1 MESRNY
7 VKKNEWMAYAV
18 GALGQGMVYG
28 IMSSYISD
36 FYLNVLKVTPIFVLM
51 LMLLA
56 RIWDAIN
63 DPIMGYIMDH
73 ANPKHG
79 KMRTYLLFTPIP
91 VAILT
96 FFLFYA
102 PDLSTT
108 QKMIYAGVTYVA
120 WGMIYTSS
128 DVPFWSLPNAMTPN
142 ADERGSIISKART
155 FNGVGSAIPMA
166 MFMALGFIL
175 PKLNLSGTELEKTKY
190 TVMALVCSVIGNILF
205 VRVYFKTKER
215 VNIPI
220 PKKRE
225 KGQPGSLKL
234 IFTCKPLML
243 TAAMGILSAA
253 RYMFQAGA
261 VHVAR
266 YSFYIGKEPSGLTG
280 KELEA
285 ALQSNISSVSTIMSV
300 ASAIGMFGAM
310 IAVTPLIKRF
320 SYKQI
325 IIVSALI
332 GAASSLAMWF
342 VGYDNF
348 WVCVPLLLIS
358 TIPCGTINVCAFA
371 MVGDCLDYMELKTG
385 VRLTGMGS
393 AIQSFVTKFGNAIA
407 TSAIILMYII
417 VDLDVS
423 TISAKVTANP
433 LEMDASVRTGI
444 FSVIS
449 LIPAISLLLCIIPM
463 FFYKING
470 KYREQMEKELAEQ
483 RAARGDRKSVV

>member
-7 VKKNEWMAYAV
+7 VKKNEWMGYAV

-483 RAARGDRKSVV
+483 RAARGIEIE

>member
-1 MESRNY
+1 MSNSKKY
-7 VKKNEWMAYAV
+7 VAKNEWMAYCI

-36 FYLNVLKVTPIFVLM
+36 FYLNVLKVTPIFVLL

-63 DPIMGYIMDH
+63 DPIMGYIVDH
-73 ANPKHG
+73 ANPKNG
-79 KMRTYLLFTPIP
+79 KMRPYLLYTPIP

-96 FFLFYA
+96 FFLFFA
-102 PDLSTT
+102 PNLSDS
-108 QKMIYAGVTYVA
+108 QKMIYAGITYVA
-120 WGMIYTSS
+120 WGMIYTAS
-128 DVPFWSLPNAMTPN
+128 DVPFWSLPNVLTPD

-166 MFMALGFIL
+166 LFMALGFIL
-175 PKLNLSGTELEKTKY
+175 PKFNLSGTELEQTKY
-190 TVMALVCSVIGNILF
+190 TVMALVASVIGNILF

-215 VNIPI
+215 VNVPI
-220 PKKRE
+220 PPKKE
-225 KGQPGSLKL
+225 KGQPSSLKL

-266 YSFYIGKEPSGLTG
+266 YSFYIGKDPSTLTG
-280 KELEA
+280 AELEQ
-285 ALQSNISSVSTIMSV
+285 ALQSNISTVSTVLAV
-300 ASAIGMFGAM
+300 ASAVGMFGAM
-310 IAVTPLIKRF
+310 IAVTPLIKKF

-325 IIVSALI
+325 IITSSLL

-342 VGYDNF
+342 IGYDNF
-348 WVCVPLLLIS
+348 WACVPCLLIS

-417 VDLDVS
+417 VGLDVNS
-423 TISAKVTANP
+423 INASVTANP
-433 LEMDASVRTGI
+433 LDMDPSIRQGI
-444 FSVIS
+444 FSIVS

-463 FFYKING
+463 FFYKLTG
-470 KYREQMEKELAEQ
+470 EYRDKMEEELAKQ
-483 RAARGDRKSVV
+483 RAERGITVEK

>member
-1 MESRNY
+1 MQSKTY
-7 VKKNEWMAYAV
+7 VPKKEWLAYCV

-36 FYLNVLKVTPIFVLM
+36 FYLNVLKLTPIFVLL

-63 DPIMGYIMDH
+63 DPIMGYIVDH
-73 ANPKHG
+73 SNPKRG
-79 KMRTYLLFTPIP
+79 KMKTYLLYTPIP

-96 FFLFYA
+96 FFLFFA
-102 PDLSTT
+102 PNISDS
-108 QKMIYAGVTYVA
+108 QKMIYAGITYVA

-128 DVPFWSLPNAMTPN
+128 DVPFWSLPNVLTPN

-166 MFMALGFIL
+166 LFMILGFVL
-175 PKLNLSGTELEKTKY
+175 PKFNLSGTELEKTKY
-190 TVMALVCSVIGNILF
+190 TVMVLICSIIGNILF
-205 VRVYFKTKER
+205 VRVYFKSKER

-220 PKKRE
+220 PPKKD
-225 KGQPGSLKL
+225 KNTPNSLKL

-243 TAAMGILSAA
+243 TALMGILSAA

-266 YSFYIGKEPSGLTG
+266 YSFYIGKDPATLSGT
-280 KELEA
+280 ELEQ
-285 ALQSNISSVSTIMSV
+285 ALQSNISTVSTV
-300 ASAIGMFGAM
+300 LAGASAIGMFGAM
-310 IAVTPLIKRF
+310 IAVTPLIKKF

-325 IIVSALI
+325 II
-332 GAASSLAMWF
+332 ASSLLGSASSFAMWF
-342 VGYDNF
+342 IGYDNF
-348 WVCVPLLLIS
+348 WACVPCLLIS

-407 TSAIILMYII
+407 TSAIILMYI
-417 VDLDVS
+417 VVGLDVS
-423 TISAKVTANP
+423 SINASVTANP
-433 LEMDASVRTGI
+433 LEMDTSIRQGI
-444 FSVIS
+444 FSIIS

-463 FFYKING
+463 LFYNLTGEYKE
-470 KYREQMEKELAEQ
+470 KMEADLAKQ
-483 RAARGDRKSVV
+483 RAERGIEIK

>member
-1 MESRNY
+1 MQSKNY
-7 VKKNEWMAYAV
+7 VAKKEWLAYCV

-36 FYLNVLKVTPIFVLM
+36 FYLNVLKLTPIFVLL

-63 DPIMGYIMDH
+63 DPIMGFIVDH
-73 ANPKHG
+73 SNPKHG
-79 KMRTYLLFTPIP
+79 KMKTYLLYTPIP

-96 FFLFYA
+96 FFLFFA
-102 PDLSTT
+102 PNLTDS
-108 QKMIYAGVTYVA
+108 QKMIYAAVTYVA

-128 DVPFWSLPNAMTPN
+128 DVPFWSLPNALTPN

-155 FNGVGSAIPMA
+155 FNGIGSAIPMA
-166 MFMALGFIL
+166 LFMILGFIL
-175 PKLNLSGTELEKTKY
+175 PKFNLSGTELEKTKY
-190 TVMALVCSVIGNILF
+190 TVMVLICSIVGNILF
-205 VRVYFKTKER
+205 VRVYFKSKER

-220 PKKRE
+220 PPKKD
-225 KGQPGSLKL
+225 KNSPSSLKL

-243 TAAMGILSAA
+243 TALMGILSAA

-266 YSFYIGKEPSGLTG
+266 YSFYIGKDPATLSGA
-280 KELEA
+280 ELEQ
-285 ALQSNISSVSTIMSV
+285 ALQSNISTVSTV
-300 ASAIGMFGAM
+300 LAGASAIGMFGAM
-310 IAVTPLIKRF
+310 IAVTPLIKKF

-325 IIVSALI
+325 II
-332 GAASSLAMWF
+332 ASSLLGSASSFAMWF
-342 VGYDNF
+342 IGYNNF
-348 WVCVPLLLIS
+348 WACVPCLLIS

-407 TSAIILMYII
+407 TSAIILMYI
-417 VDLDVS
+417 VVGLDVS
-423 TISAKVTANP
+423 SINASVTANP
-433 LEMDASVRTGI
+433 LEMDASIRQGI
-444 FSVIS
+444 FSIIS
-449 LIPAISLLLCIIPM
+449 LIPAISLLICIIPM
-463 FFYKING
+463 FFYNITGEYKE
-470 KYREQMEKELAEQ
+470 KMEADLEKQ
-483 RAARGDRKSVV
+483 RAERGIEIK